1 MKKLL
6 FSAVLCLLGF
16 IMHAQQNPALKGKV
30 VDSKSQK
37 PLQNVVATIVSTNV
51 SVVSGVD
58 GTFVFQ
64 TLPSNEPVLE
74 ITTSGYKTQTFIL
87 EPIQG
92 ETLDL
97 GVIALEEDITSEL
110 QLSLVTIT
118 ENDLGDENT
127 GSESTSGLLQASR
140 DTYQQAAAF
149 NWGQARFRIR
159 GLDNQYG
166 TTMIN
171 GISMNKIYDGRPQWS
186 NWGGLN
192 DATRNQEFTMG
203 SAPSDYTF
211 GGILG
216 TQEINTR
223 ASHYRPGTRLTFS
236 GTNTNYSWRA
246 MATHASG
253 LNKNG
258 WAFVVS
264 ASRRW
269 AEEGYFEGTDYSANS
284 LFASVEKKFN
294 DKHSLNFTS
303 IYAENSRG
311 KSSPNTKEV
320 TDIMGVKYNSYW
332 GWQDGHKRNSRDK
345 DIAEPINML
354 SHYWKMSEKT
364 SLNSNVA
371 YQTGS
376 IGNSRIDNQTANNPD
391 PTYYGFL
398 PNYFLNTYTGNDWTP
413 NYVGAADAYVNFVQN
428 PQINWNAIYFANQTS
443 SDPGKSVY
451 VLYEDRTDDTQW
463 SANSI
468 LNTSLSD
475 NISMNAGVN
484 FKKLKS
490 HNFQNLLDLLGGQYF
505 VDEDPF
511 VRGYNPDA
519 DNGNGLYY
527 IDGADQS
534 DLNNPNRIVRE
545 GDAYGY
551 NYNLYATVFD
561 GFTQF
566 KFNYHK
572 FNFYLAQSFTRTEYK
587 REGLYRNGIYANN
600 SFGDSEKITFENFG
614 FKGGLTYKING
625 RHMLDFNGLY
635 MTKAPIMRNV
645 FSNARLNNTITP
657 NINSENILAADASY
671 IIKAPKFK
679 GRLTGFFNKI
689 QNSTEI
695 SFYYAESIGEAGGDT
710 DSFVSEILTGVD
722 KQSIGGELGLEY
734 QITST
739 IKASASASYGQYI
752 YSDNAQLMTNDDGRA
767 ALGQNPIR
775 NFGTAYIKDYRQP
788 GMPQQAYSF
797 GLEYRDP
804 HFWWVG
810 ANINYLGD
818 SYIDVSSITRTD
830 NFAIDNLSTGV
841 NYTGAD
847 EAAVR
852 QYLKQEKFDS
862 FMLLNLIGGK
872 SWRISSKNRNTFG
885 FFASINN
892 LLDVEYK
899 TGGFEQSRKATFQ
912 DLQADQVHGTPS
924 FGSKYFYGYGRTYFV
939 NLYINF

>member
-1 MKKLL
+1 
-6 FSAVLCLLGF
+6 
-16 IMHAQQNPALKGKV
+16 MHAQQNPALKGKV

-37 PLQNVVATIVSTNV
+37 PLQNVVATLVSTNV

-74 ITTSGYKTQTFIL
+74 ISTTGYKTQTFVL
-87 EPIQG
+87 EPVEG

-171 GISMNKIYDGRPQWS
+171 GIVMNKLYDGRPQWS

-253 LNKNG
+253 LNKKG

-269 AEEGYFEGTDYSANS
+269 AQEGYFEGTDYSANS

-311 KSSPNTKEV
+311 KSSPNTQEV
-320 TDIMGVKYNSYW
+320 INLMGHKYNSYW
-332 GWQDGHKRNSRDK
+332 GWQDGKKRNSRDK

-354 SHYWKMSEKT
+354 SHYWKISEKT
-364 SLNSNVA
+364 TLNTNVA
-371 YQTGS
+371 YQTGK
-376 IGNSRIDNQTANNPD
+376 IGNSRLDYQNGNNPD
-391 PTYYGFL
+391 PTYYKKLSSYYSNLGGYTQDELTAFD
-398 PNYFLNTYTGNDWTP
+398 NT
-413 NYVGAADAYVNFVQN
+413 FVAN
-428 PQINWNAIYFANQTS
+428 SQINWNAMYLANQNS
-443 SDPGKSVY
+443 SFPGRSIY

-468 LNTSLSD
+468 LNSSLSD
-475 NISMNAGVN
+475 NVSMNAGFN
-484 FKKLKS
+484 FKRLKS
-490 HNFQNLLDLLGGQYF
+490 HNFQNLLDLMGGEYF
-505 VDEDPF
+505 ADIDPF
-511 VRGYNPDA
+511 YTG
-519 DNGNGLYY
+519 DN
-527 IDGADQS
+527 AQS
-534 DLNNPNRIVRE
+534 DLNNPNRYVVE
-545 GDAYGY
+545 GDEYGY
-551 NYNLYATVFD
+551 NYNLFATVFD

-566 KFNYHK
+566 KFNYRK
-572 FNFYLAQSFTRTEYK
+572 FNVYLAQSFTRTEYK
-587 REGLYRNGIYANN
+587 REGLYRNGIYADN
-600 SFGDSEKITFENFG
+600 SYGDSNSVVFENFG

-625 RHMLDFNGLY
+625 RHSLDFNGLY

-645 FSNARLNNTITP
+645 FSNARLNNNITP
-657 NINSENILAADASY
+657 DLTDENIFAADASY
-671 IIKAPKFK
+671 IIKAPKLK
-679 GRLTGFFNKI
+679 ARLTGFFNKI
-689 QNSTEI
+689 QNSSEI
-695 SFYYAESIGEAGGDT
+695 SFYYAESIGDSSGDS
-710 DSFVSEILTGVD
+710 DSFVSEIVTGLD
-722 KQSIGGELGLEY
+722 KQSIGGELGIEY

-752 YSDNAQLMTNDDGRA
+752 YSDNAKLVTNDDGRA
-767 ALGQNPIR
+767 AEGLNPIR
-775 NFGTAYIKDYRQP
+775 DFGTVYLKDYRQP

-804 HFWWVG
+804 HFWWIG

-818 SYIDVSSITRTD
+818 SYVDVSSILRTD
-830 NFAIDNLSTGV
+830 NFVIDNSDPNNTQG
-841 NYTGAD
+841 YSYPGAT
-847 EAAVR
+847 EPNVR
-852 QYLKQEKFDS
+852 RILQQEKFNN

-885 FFASINN
+885 FFASVNN
-892 LLDVEYK
+892 VLDELYK
-899 TGGFEQSRKATFQ
+899 TGGFEQSRKATYP
-912 DLQADQVHGTPS
+912 DLVADQANGTPS
-924 FGSKYFYGYGRTYFV
+924 FGSKYFFGYGRTYFV
-939 NLYINF
+939 NVYINF